1 MSELS
6 NEQIEKEIFDLRWKI
21 ASKENLID
29 LGIITNDRTLRMT
42 NRDIIRWKKQIQELT
57 HQKIN

>member
-42 NRDIIRWKKQIQELT
+42 NRDIRRWKKQIQELT
-57 HQKIN
+57 QHKN